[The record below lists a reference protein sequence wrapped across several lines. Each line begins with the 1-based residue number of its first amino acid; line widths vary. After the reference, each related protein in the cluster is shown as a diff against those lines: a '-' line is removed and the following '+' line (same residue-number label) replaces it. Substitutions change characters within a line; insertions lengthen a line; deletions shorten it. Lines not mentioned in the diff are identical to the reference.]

1 MCLLRVVLVYLFND
15 VNYILEIIILLV
27 LLLLC
32 LIRKFKVVEDF
43 INDFR
48 FKKFL

>member
-32 LIRKFKVVEDF
+32 LIRKFKVEDF